1 MLVLSACNIVFISF
15 IEKKGR
21 RPFFDLI
28 PMQELFRKRSGL
40 REIIYPS
47 SKKEL
52 VCKNAICNMQY
63 AIDMTGGAGYN
74 RNRTLVRDNR

>member
-52 VCKNAICNMQY
+52 VCKNAICNM
-63 AIDMTGGAGYN
+63 
-74 RNRTLVRDNR
+74 L